1 MARIFV
7 SSQYKFNITCKNNL
21 NVICMMK
28 MRMKYLEG
36 QVPSCQD
43 RLTLWLLHVGPQSVT
58 MIQHHSNK
66 EFMWFVIWVQCGC
79 VSHKGAR
86 SGPLCRM
93 MLNVKRSSIIR
104 LSYFYFSLNENFLP
118 VDGFILLIYNE
129 EVKSAH
135 QTWHCSCMMSLMVRY
150 VTLFIFSTKCIVIF
164 VVSSS

>member
-1 MARIFV
+1 M
-7 SSQYKFNITCKNNL
+7 SSLYKFNITCKNNL
-21 NVICMMK
+21 NVICMKK

-58 MIQHHSNK
+58 MIQHHTNI

-93 MLNVKRSSIIR
+93 MLNVKRSTLLDYLIFFFIKWKLFCPWMDLYYLYIMKKWSPHIKHDIAVAWCR
-104 LSYFYFSLNENFLP
+104 LWF
-118 VDGFILLIYNE
+118 G
-129 EVKSAH
+129 
-135 QTWHCSCMMSLMVRY
+135 M
-150 VTLFIFSTKCIVIF
+150 
-164 VVSSS
+164 

>member
-1 MARIFV
+1 MARTFV
-7 SSQYKFNITCKNNL
+7 SSQYKLNITCKNKL
-21 NVICMMK
+21 NVICMKK

-36 QVPSCQD
+36 QVPSWQD

-58 MIQHHSNK
+58 MIQHHTNI
-66 EFMWFVIWVQCGC
+66 EFMWFVIWLQCGC

-93 MLNVKRSSIIR
+93 LLNVKSQALLHYHIVISHQMNI
-104 LSYFYFSLNENFLP
+104 FLP

-135 QTWHCSCMMSLMVRY
+135 QTWHCSCTMSLIVR
-150 VTLFIFSTKCIVIF
+150 
-164 VVSSS
+164 

>member
-1 MARIFV
+1 MARTFV

-21 NVICMMK
+21 NVICMKK

-58 MIQHHSNK
+58 MIQHHTNI

-104 LSYFYFSLNENFLP
+104 LSYFYFSLNEHFFCPWMDLYYSYIMKKWSP
-118 VDGFILLIYNE
+118 HIKHDIAV
-129 EVKSAH
+129 A
-135 QTWHCSCMMSLMVRY
+135 WSCLCFGM
-150 VTLFIFSTKCIVIF
+150 
-164 VVSSS
+164 

>member
-1 MARIFV
+1 MARTFV
-7 SSQYKFNITCKNNL
+7 SSLYKFNITCKNNL
-21 NVICMMK
+21 NVICMKK

-58 MIQHHSNK
+58 MIQHHTNK

-79 VSHKGAR
+79 VSYKGAR

-104 LSYFYFSLNENFLP
+104 LSYFYFSLNENFFAC
-118 VDGFILLIYNE
+118 GWIYITHISWRS
-129 EVKSAH
+129 EVRTSN
-135 QTWHCSCMMSLMVRY
+135 M
-150 VTLFIFSTKCIVIF
+150 TLQLHDVAYGSVCNTDHF
-164 VVSSS
+164 